1 MYIGDWIKD
10 FFGIGQTTINL
21 TQTAITEEQKLDIEL
36 FAIHSAISL
45 IANAISKCE
54 FKTYLK
60 GVEVKQDEYYL
71 WNIEPNKNENSSQ
84 FKQEFISKLLF
95 NNEALILPIGNQL
108 IIADSFYQE
117 EFAINENIFS
127 SIVKGTMSFNKTY
140 NMSEVMYFKLGNK
153 DIRKLLSRL
162 MVGYN
167 NLVNMSM
174 NKYNKS
180 GGRKGILDIDSIASG
195 NKNFQQKFDD
205 LMNVRFK
212 KYFDAENAVLP
223 LEKGYKYEEQ
233 AGETGKKSISEISDI
248 NSITKE
254 IFARVAQAFKITVPL
269 LLGDIADVSN
279 LTDNFLTFCIDP
291 ICRGLDEEIIRK
303 RYGKAAFIA
312 KNYLKIDTTC
322 IKHLDLF
329 SISIAFDKLIA
340 SGGYSIDELRLKLG
354 DVELN
359 TDYSKKHWITK
370 NYQDIETPP
379 IVTTTTTVTN

>member
-1 MYIGDWIKD
+1 MDIGNWIKG
-10 FFGIGQTTINL
+10 FFGINQTTVNL
-21 TQTAITEEQKLDIEL
+21 TQTAITTEQQLDIEL

-45 IANAISKCE
+45 VSNAISQCE

-95 NNEALILPIGNQL
+95 NNEALMIPIGNQL

-127 SIVKGTMSFNKTY
+127 SIVKGTMSFNKTF
-140 NMSEVMYFKLGNK
+140 NMSEVMYFKLGNT

-162 MVGYN
+162 MIGYN

-180 GGRKGILDIDSIASG
+180 GGRKGILDIDSTASG

-233 AGETGKKSISEISDI
+233 AGESGKKSISEITDL
-248 NSITKE
+248 SILTKE
-254 IFARVAQAFKITVPL
+254 ILSRVAQAFKIPVSL

-291 ICRGLDEEIIRK
+291 ICCGANEEIARK
-303 RYGKAAFIA
+303 RYGKSAYIA

-329 SISIAFDKLIA
+329 SISQAFDKLIA

-379 IVTTTTTVTN
+379 ITTTTTTIS